1 MVFLHQNRL
10 VMAQTKT
17 TLLPRQQ
24 RLLAKLGENIRL
36 ARLRRDLSAEQVAER
51 AGIGRSTL
59 TRLEQGNEGVS
70 INIYIKVLTVLGLD
84 DDIAKVAE
92 DDIVGRRLQ
101 DAKLMTRSRASKK

>member
-1 MVFLHQNRL
+1 MVFLYQNRL

-17 TLLPRQQ
+17 ILLPRQQ

-84 DDIAKVAE
+84 GDIAKVAE